1 MSVLCLCDLHGRNR
15 GLERLLDALRPELV
29 LVGGDIT
36 HQGDGDAALAVL
48 QPIIAAGVALLAVPG
63 NMDRPEV
70 AAALDEL
77 GVGIHGRGRAVALS
91 PASGEPYRIGVLGV
105 GGSTPT
111 PWGTPFELSEQRV
124 TALLE
129 AAWPAVR
136 ECSPVVLV
144 AHSPP
149 LGTRLDR
156 TGATHAGSSAVRSFV
171 TRHPLAVSLS
181 GHIHEAVG
189 QQRLARTLC
198 VNPGAFRSGR
208 YATLEWAAAAKPR
221 VKLGQIEP

>member
-1 MSVLCLCDLHGRNR
+1 MSVLCLCDLHGRSR
-15 GLERLLDALRPELV
+15 GLDRLLDALRPELV

-36 HQGDGDAALAVL
+36 HLGGGDEALAVL
-48 QPIIAAGVALLAVPG
+48 QPILAAGVELLAVPG

-77 GVGIHGRGRAVALS
+77 GVGIHGRGRTVAL
-91 PASGEPYRIGVLGV
+91 PRTSGEPYRIGALGV

-111 PWGTPFELSEQRV
+111 PWGTPFELSEQQV

-136 ECSPVVLV
+136 ERCPVVLV

-156 TGATHAGSSAVRSFV
+156 AGETHAGSSAVRSFV
-171 TRHPLAVSLS
+171 TRHPVAVSLS
-181 GHIHEAVG
+181 GHIHESVG
-189 QQRLARTLC
+189 RQRLAGTLC
-198 VNPGAFRSGR
+198 VNPGAFRSGC
-208 YATLEWAAAAKPR
+208 YATLEWTARGMPR
-221 VKLGQIEP
+221 VELGQIEP

>member
-1 MSVLCLCDLHGRNR
+1 MSVLYLCDLHGRNR
-15 GLERLLDALRPELV
+15 GLERLLAALQPDLV

-36 HQGDGDAALAVL
+36 HNGGGDEARAVL

-70 AAALDEL
+70 ADALKDL
-77 GVGIHGRGRAVALS
+77 GIDIHGRGRALTL
-91 PASGEPYRIGVLGV
+91 PRASGGVARIGVLGV

-111 PWGTPFELSEQRV
+111 PWGTPFELSEQQV

-129 AAWPAVR
+129 SAWPEVR

-149 LGTRLDR
+149 VGTRLDR
-156 TGATHAGSSAVRSFV
+156 AGEAHAGSSAVRSFV
-171 TRHPLAVSLS
+171 TRHPVAVSLS
-181 GHIHEAVG
+181 GHIHESVG
-189 QQRLARTLC
+189 QQRLAGTLC
-198 VNPGAFRSGR
+198 VNPGAFRNGR
-208 YATLEWAAAAKPR
+208 YATLEWTADGTLR
-221 VKLGQIEP
+221 VSLGRIEP

>member
-15 GLERLLDALRPELV
+15 GLDRLLDALRPELV

-36 HQGDGDAALAVL
+36 HLGGGDEALAVL
-48 QPIIAAGVALLAVPG
+48 QPIMAAGVELLAVPG

-70 AAALDEL
+70 AAALDGME
-77 GVGIHGRGRAVALS
+77 VGIHGRARAVAL
-91 PASGEPYRIGVLGV
+91 PRASGEPYRFGVMGV

-111 PWGTPFELSEQRV
+111 PWGTPFELSEQQV

-156 TGATHAGSSAVRSFV
+156 AGSAHGGSAAVRSFV
-171 TRHPLAVSLS
+171 TRHPVAVSLS
-181 GHIHEAVG
+181 GHIHESAG
-189 QQRLARTLC
+189 QQRLAQTLC

-208 YATLEWAAAAKPR
+208 YATLEWTARGKPR
-221 VKLGQIEP
+221 VALGQIEP

>member
-1 MSVLCLCDLHGRNR
+1 MSVLYLCDLHGRNR
-15 GLERLLDALRPELV
+15 GLDRLLARLRPDLV

-36 HQGDGDAALAVL
+36 HNGSGDEALAVL
-48 QPIIAAGVALLAVPG
+48 QPILASGVTLLAVPG
-63 NMDRPEV
+63 NMDPPEV
-70 AAALDEL
+70 GTALEDL
-77 GVGIHGRGRAVALS
+77 GVNIHGRGRTVALPVAS
-91 PASGEPYRIGVLGV
+91 SGPARIGVLGV

-111 PWGTPFELSEQRV
+111 PWGTPFELGEQQV

-156 TGATHAGSSAVRSFV
+156 AGETHAGSSAVRSFV
-171 TRHPLAVSLS
+171 TRHPVAVSLS
-181 GHIHEAVG
+181 GHIHESVG
-189 QQRLARTLC
+189 RQRLAGTLC

-208 YATLEWAAAAKPR
+208 YATLEWTAGGKPR
-221 VKLGQIEP
+221 VELGQIEP